1 MRILLNSKNYIAGR
15 STRIKIQK
23 SLSYNEWDD
32 VFENLEEQNIEK

>member
-15 STRIKIQK
+15 GTRIKIQK
-23 SLSYNEWDD
+23 SLSYNEGDD